1 MSILYPLAVI
11 ELIHLNHHESH
22 AIAIV
27 VGNAESLSNDAYFS
41 TALIPARS
49 VNSFDFSFGH
59 SFVQILPR

>member
-11 ELIHLNHHESH
+11 EHIHLNHHESH
-22 AIAIV
+22 AKAIV

-41 TALIPARS
+41 TSLIPARS